1 MEMKSQAAGAASVG
15 RGSLRREPSRRRAV
29 VPWPTVIRTPT
40 KRPVLLCALAL
51 ASGAACAASGDRGK
65 GEAKMRVVRSEKS
78 VEVEAGTR
86 IDLVVTRP
94 VATPAELGF
103 EWPATPSVEGDA
115 VRFVR
120 LRIEAPPPDVD
131 GGVTTH
137 HYELEGTKPG
147 AARVTLAPRLAGP
160 RAAQPPVVLDVTVRA
175 AGAAAAV
182 VAGETLA
189 ALVVGLAD
197 RVATSPESPV
207 EIARRFG
214 AVEADTPGAVY
225 VAPADPRLKKVIVA
239 KRHGTAELN
248 DVELQLATPGA
259 LAVAELE
266 ALWGAPGRPPALAIE
281 TRTLLFRPT
290 PPAGSRFQA
299 TVAVT
304 VEGTEDGPV
313 TWVKVIRDRT

>member
-1 MEMKSQAAGAASVG
+1 M
-15 RGSLRREPSRRRAV
+15 
-29 VPWPTVIRTPT
+29 IRTPT
-40 KRPVLLCALAL
+40 RRPVLLCALAF
-51 ASGAACAASGDRGK
+51 ASGAACAVSGDGGK
-65 GEAKMRVVRSEKS
+65 GATKMRVVRNEKS

-94 VATPAELGF
+94 VAIPAEVQF
-103 EWPATPSVEGDA
+103 EWPAEPSVEGSA

-120 LRIEAPPPDVD
+120 LRVEAPPPDVD
-131 GGVTTH
+131 GGLTTH
-137 HYELEGTKPG
+137 HYELEGVKPG

-175 AGAAAAV
+175 AGAASAAGG
-182 VAGETLA
+182 GETLA

-266 ALWGAPGRPPALAIE
+266 ALWGPAGRPPALAIE

-290 PPAGSRFQA
+290 PPAGSRFHA
-299 TVAVT
+299 TVALT
-304 VEGTEDGPV
+304 VEGAGDGPV